1 VSAHVQQAAEQ
12 NIACK
17 SLQGIFEIWLN
28 FSEFFDISLFSFE
41 IILHFAFAAGN

>member
-1 VSAHVQQAAEQ
+1 MYNRLQSKTLPA
-12 NIACK
+12 